1 MKPNDFLLAPHL
13 IISSQGVINLEDSG
27 IMDSQQP
34 NRQYIKT
41 SPSRET
47 LSELLNMPPRMSVL
61 NEESNDL
68 LSSGDANSLIVD
80 LNDLLQRDPT
90 LSTLSE
96 DNLAIDT
103 NFDFMNSMNTLG
115 TMIGGGGVGS
125 NVGMEIPK
133 STSISNLLVP
143 NNSP

>member
-1 MKPNDFLLAPHL
+1 
-13 IISSQGVINLEDSG
+13 
-27 IMDSQQP
+27 
-34 NRQYIKT
+34 
-41 SPSRET
+41 
-47 LSELLNMPPRMSVL
+47 MSVL

-103 NFDFMNSMNTLG
+103 NFDFMNRYHSYIT
-115 TMIGGGGVGS
+115 
-125 NVGMEIPK
+125 
-133 STSISNLLVP
+133 
-143 NNSP
+143 

>member
-1 MKPNDFLLAPHL
+1 
-13 IISSQGVINLEDSG
+13 
-27 IMDSQQP
+27 MDSHQP
-34 NRQYIKT
+34 NRQFIKT
-41 SPSRET
+41 SPSRDT

-103 NFDFMNSMNTLG
+103 NFDFMNRYHSYIT
-115 TMIGGGGVGS
+115 
-125 NVGMEIPK
+125 
-133 STSISNLLVP
+133 
-143 NNSP
+143 